1 MIIDK
6 KYIILFWIIGLI
18 LFTFY
23 CIFRLKYISE
33 TNKTNEKNK
42 INKTNK
48 TNEKYTNIT
57 IPITT
62 QSPDIISY
70 INTIQKTQNK
80 ITDIPVCKDIY
91 DDNYNVQELG
101 YNNCNTAY
109 TDYLQKNLDMDNK
122 YGRDKSLADICPVS
136 IKSKQYS
143 ECLQALLNKYT
154 DNSNI
159 LDNIN
164 VDMNSS
170 INKRLQTRSG
180 LLDNIQLS
188 MNSFIY
194 NKNQNDFNNIMLI
207 NNQIPKYQDDI
218 LGLVNNYYQ
227 DRYKGG
233 IENFTAST
241 STSASKTVSSLDKFT
256 NIVDSNIENTY
267 FGKYQP
273 IKGQFLA
280 LNDLIFSIEYD
291 SLAEAN
297 DLINTLPQTT
307 KSNKLIKPILSSQ
320 IQSQTQ
326 SKTQSQKQYK
336 YNEIIYNKL
345 SNTGS
350 FNEDTF
356 IDISKN
362 TRPVLFTLRNNDDLY
377 IIYKVVRIEFYK
389 LKKNAIKLI
398 LTNKRII
405 NQTNE
410 NNLIEPL
417 LSMLGINSPS
427 TLIMVFDE
435 YTSTENIKHNTFK
448 LVNDNL
454 DTILVL
460 EKLNK

>member
-194 NKNQNDFNNIMLI
+194 NKNQNDFNNNMLI

-218 LGLVNNYYQ
+218 LGLVNNNYQ

-256 NIVDSNIENTY
+256 NIVDSNIEKTY
-267 FGKYQP
+267 FGKYKP